1 MKKLSA
7 MLAALLSV
15 SMICAAPAFAAPAAA
30 APAAAQVPPA
40 SYAQAGTGGMTLE
53 GVEIDSH
60 LGAAHFTHSGSG
72 SFVVKQT
79 KADGT
84 EAVLVNTTGKYDA
97 SVPMDTI
104 TPSKLQVTANGGWS
118 LALEGGVYWG
128 DTGQKYHIDE
138 KCMSFQG
145 TTPHFGTIAEAK
157 GEGRIGWCQ
166 ICSDGMGHWNAAY
179 SGAPAA
185 VTSKPTAVAKPA
197 ASAAPAKPAAV
208 SSSTASQSQS
218 VGKQIYRTKT
228 GKKYH
233 YKNPCGRGTY
243 YPCTLEEAK
252 AAGLGPCEKCVN

>member
-15 SMICAAPAFAAPAAA
+15 SMICAAPAFAAPA
-30 APAAAQVPPA
+30 AAAQVPPA

-84 EAVLVNTTGKYDA
+84 EAILINTTGKYDA

-104 TPSKLQVTANGGWS
+104 TPSKLQVTADGGWS

-145 TTPHFGTIAEAK
+145 TTPHFGTIAKAK

-166 ICSDGMGHWNAAY
+166 ICSDGMGHWNATY

-197 ASAAPAKPAAV
+197 ASAAPAKPAAA

-233 YKNPCGRGTY
+233 YKNPCGKGTY

>member
-7 MLAALLSV
+7 MLAALLSI
-15 SMICAAPAFAAPAAA
+15 SMICAAPAFAALAAA
-30 APAAAQVPPA
+30 APAVAPQPPA
-40 SYAQAGTGGMTLE
+40 SYTQSGLGSTTLE

-60 LGAAHFTHSGSG
+60 LGAAHFTYGGSG

-84 EAVLVNTTGKYDA
+84 EAVLVNTIGKYDA

-104 TPSKLQVTANGGWS
+104 APSKIQITADSGWS

-128 DTGQKYHIDE
+128 DTGEKYHIDP

-145 TTPHFGTIAEAK
+145 TTPNFGTIADAMK
-157 GEGRIGWCQ
+157 VGRIGWCQ
-166 ICSDGMGHWNAAY
+166 ICSDGMGHWNTTY

-185 VTSKPTAVAKPA
+185 ITSKTAAVTSKPAVSAQSTAA
-197 ASAAPAKPAAV
+197 ASSSAAP
-208 SSSTASQSQS
+208 QSQS
-218 VGKQIYRTKT
+218 IGKHIYRTKT

-243 YPCTLEEAK
+243 YPCTLEEAQ
-252 AAGLGPCEKCVN
+252 AAGLGPCEKCVG